1 MTEKNVVTALHDA
14 LGDEMERDE
23 RVVVIG
29 QDVAARGGV
38 FRVTDGFVE
47 RFGDRRVIDAPI
59 AENLIVG
66 AAVGMAL
73 NGLRP
78 VAEIE
83 FAANE
88 KAAIWSANHNVIAA
102 SCAG

>member
-1 MTEKNVVTALHDA
+1 MEKNVVTALHDA

-66 AAVGMAL
+66 AAVGMADRKSTRL
-73 NGLRP
+73 N
-78 VAEIE
+78 
-83 FAANE
+83 
-88 KAAIWSANHNVIAA
+88 SSH
-102 SCAG
+102 